1 MRIGEKIEPFV
12 EYNPLLNM
20 LYGLWCDEWCDDEK
34 QTELDAL
41 KPEIDKLNT
50 KINKALDKI
59 DILLEE

>member
-20 LYGLWCDEWCDDEK
+20 LYKLWCNDEK
-34 QTELDAL
+34 QTELEAL

>member
-12 EYNPLLNM
+12 EYNPLHNM
-20 LYGLWCDEWCDDEK
+20 VYKLWCDDEK

-41 KPEIDKLNT
+41 KSEIYKLNT

-59 DILLEE
+59 DILLGE

>member
-1 MRIGEKIEPFV
+1 MRMGEKVEPFV

-20 LYGLWCDEWCDDEK
+20 LYGLWCDDEK

-41 KPEIDKLNT
+41 KSEIYKLNT

>member
-20 LYGLWCDEWCDDEK
+20 LYGLWCNDEK
-34 QTELDAL
+34 QTELEAL
-41 KPEIDKLNT
+41 KTEIDKLNT